1 MISFLTLFK
10 SSDLDTR
17 GRLSDNQNS
26 LEITSQKILNMDLG
40 AESIGLYW
48 ENYKRAFEGEPWKQE
63 ENHQIKISMSDSGM
77 DWSYRTHDV
86 VGLVLEIV
94 LVFLI
99 IVFVGVIFY
108 CLGKRKA
115 SNNRDDDRE
124 AAAEVNPP
132 KYEDVIK
139 KDNDELENLEDLPS
153 YLEAINVKK
162 SYVQTL

>member
-1 MISFLTLFK
+1 
-10 SSDLDTR
+10 
-17 GRLSDNQNS
+17 
-26 LEITSQKILNMDLG
+26 
-40 AESIGLYW
+40 
-48 ENYKRAFEGEPWKQE
+48 
-63 ENHQIKISMSDSGM
+63 MSDSGM

-108 CLGKRKA
+108 CLDKRKA

-139 KDNDELENLEDLPS
+139 KDNDELENLKDLPS